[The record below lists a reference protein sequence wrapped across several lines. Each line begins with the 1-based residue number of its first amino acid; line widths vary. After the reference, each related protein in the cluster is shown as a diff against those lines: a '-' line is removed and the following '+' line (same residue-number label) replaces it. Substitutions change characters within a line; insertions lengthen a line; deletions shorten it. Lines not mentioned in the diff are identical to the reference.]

1 MSAKNTYEVPLLE
14 DERLAALQRYEVL
27 DTAPE
32 QAFDELAFL
41 AGTICATPVALIT
54 FVDADR
60 QWFKARIGLS
70 TSETPRDVAFCART
84 ILGRDLMVITD
95 THRDARF
102 RDNPLVTGA
111 PYIRFYAGAP
121 LRTSEEMALGSLC
134 VIDYVPRVLSQEQR
148 LALKSLGRLVV
159 LQLDAR
165 RQALQAREPHANGTP
180 HG

>member
-1 MSAKNTYEVPLLE
+1 
-14 DERLAALQRYEVL
+14 
-27 DTAPE
+27 
-32 QAFDELAFL
+32 
-41 AGTICATPVALIT
+41 
-54 FVDADR
+54 VDADR

-70 TSETPRDVAFCART
+70 TSETSRDAAFCART
-84 ILGRDLMVITD
+84 ILGRELMVITD
-95 THRDARF
+95 THQDARF

-121 LRTSEEMALGSLC
+121 LRTADELALGSLC
-134 VIDYVPRVLSQEQR
+134 VIDYVPRVLSPEQR

-165 RQALQAREPHANGTP
+165 RQAIYAREPHTNGTP